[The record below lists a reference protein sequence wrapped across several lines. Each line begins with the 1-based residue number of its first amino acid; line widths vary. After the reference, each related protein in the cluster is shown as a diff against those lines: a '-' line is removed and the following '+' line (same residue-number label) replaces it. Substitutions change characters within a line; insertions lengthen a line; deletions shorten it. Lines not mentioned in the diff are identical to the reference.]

1 MGQQD
6 RIPLNLKIM
15 KDMNKNTY
23 IEHTSEYG
31 NIYSNMTYQW
41 NEEVVDDVSFDLD
54 NKYQQ

>member
-1 MGQQD
+1 M
-6 RIPLNLKIM
+6 KIM
-15 KDMNKNTY
+15 QDMNKNTY